1 MNYKSE
7 NIEDLARELK
17 AGVVTF
23 EYVKLDGT
31 ARVAKGTMNE
41 ELLPEKIPDI
51 LELNKEA
58 IDALMVAK
66 NIRSIDEYARENGLE
81 YMGIRGGTETTG
93 EDAYVFSPIKDKRKL
108 SEKTL
113 ESMFTYYDVEK
124 DAFRSFKKENFK
136 GIIE

>member
-7 NIEDLARELK
+7 NIEDLARMLK
-17 AGVVTF
+17 EGVVTF
-23 EYVKLDGT
+23 EYTKMDGT
-31 ARVAKGTMNE
+31 ARVAKGTMRE
-41 ELLPEKIPDI
+41 DYIPEKIPDI
-51 LELNKEA
+51 LELNKAA

-81 YMGIRGGTETTG
+81 YMGVRGGTETTG
-93 EDAYVFSPIKDKRKL
+93 EDVYVFTPIKEKRNL

-113 ESMFTYYDVEK
+113 ESLFSYYDVEK

>member
-17 AGVVTF
+17 EGVVTF

-31 ARVAKGTMNE
+31 ARVAKGTMRE
-41 ELLPEKIPDI
+41 DYIPEKIPDI
-51 LELNKEA
+51 LELNKDA

-66 NIRSIDEYARENGLE
+66 NIRSIDEYAKENGLE
-81 YMGIRGGTETTG
+81 YMGIHGGTETTG